1 MNFPSHLNAF
11 FYIAG
16 SCLFIVGSILF
27 HPHYSAT
34 LALYKTG
41 VCTFTLGSLL
51 FGLAALQQ
59 LLKNFQSISSEHDG
73 LINECKPFDM
83 DLAVSL
89 CRDTIASI
97 SGLLFIVGSAAFWPS
112 FAHGGALVGN
122 WLYRCGAS
130 LGVVNSLWSLIRLQ
144 KKSAWFS
151 TLKVMALLSL
161 LGSIG
166 FLIGGVYFLCGDEY
180 DAQGSYGWLFGSI
193 AFLLSSALIYG
204 L

>member
-1 MNFPSHLNAF
+1 MNFQSHLNAL

-16 SCLFIVGSILF
+16 SCLFIIGSVLF
-27 HPHYSAT
+27 HPHYSGT

-59 LLKNFQSISSEHDG
+59 LLKNFRSASSKGDG
-73 LINECKPFDM
+73 LIDEPKAFDT
-83 DLAVSL
+83 DLAVSF
-89 CRDTIASI
+89 CRGTIASI
-97 SGLLFIVGSAAFWPS
+97 SGLLFVVGSAAFWPS

-144 KKSAWFS
+144 SKSTRFS
-151 TLKVMALLSL
+151 TLKAMALLSL

-166 FLIGGVYFLCGDEY
+166 FLIGGAYFLFGGKY
-180 DAQGSYGWLFGSI
+180 DAQGSFGWLFGSI